1 VADFI
6 LDFEKP
12 IVELENKIK
21 DLKEINSEGEADLDS
36 EIGHLEKKHAKL
48 VKKTYT
54 KLSRWQ
60 RVQLARHP
68 KRPYSFD
75 YIERISDS
83 FIELHGDRHFA
94 DDKSVITGVGLLDGR
109 QVVFVAQQKGK
120 NTKDNLFRNFGMSRP
135 EGYRKALRIM
145 KMSAKFRRPIICFV
159 DTPGAYPGMGAEERG
174 QAEAIAR
181 NMMEMSI
188 LPVPIVVVVIGEG
201 ASGGA
206 LGIGMGDRLLMLEN
220 TWFSVISP
228 EGCASIIWRDSS
240 KAEIAA
246 DAMKVTAQDMY
257 DMGICDRIITE
268 PLGGAHRDYDGIA
281 EEVRK
286 AINEELD
293 VLEQIEP
300 EELVERRIA
309 KYDRIGV
316 WEE

>member
-1 VADFI
+1 MADFI

-12 IVELENKIK
+12 IIELEKKINDLK
-21 DLKEINSEGEADLDS
+21 DLNSENDIDLDS
-36 EIGHLEKKHAKL
+36 EIERLEQKHVNL
-48 VKKTYT
+48 VKKIYT

-60 RVQLARHP
+60 RVQVARHP

-83 FIELHGDRHFA
+83 FLELHGDRHFA
-94 DDKSVITGVGLLDGR
+94 DDKSVIAGVGLLDGR

-145 KMSAKFRRPIICFV
+145 KMSAKFRRPVICLI

-206 LGIGMGDRLLMLEN
+206 LGIGVGDRLLMLEN

-228 EGCASIIWRDSS
+228 EGCASILWHDAS
-240 KAEIAA
+240 KAEMAA
-246 DAMKVTAQDMY
+246 EAMKVTAQDMY
-257 DMGICDRIITE
+257 DMGICDRIIIE
-268 PLGGAHRDYDGIA
+268 PLGGAHHDYDGIA
-281 EEVRK
+281 KEVRT
-286 AINEELD
+286 AISEELE
-293 VLEQIEP
+293 VLEKIEP